1 MKKVVAIGSK
11 EIPMLANAA
20 SVILYK
26 NVFHEDF
33 LALMQKQPAPA
44 DLFVKMGF
52 IFAKQGAG
60 MTMKEV
66 NSLSEDHF
74 LEWLA
79 DFEPLDVLLASD
91 SISELFT
98 AQAEKTSD
106 PKPQGE

>member
-1 MKKVVAIGSK
+1 MKKIVVIGSK
-11 EIPMLANAA
+11 EVPMLANGA

-33 LALMQKQPAPA
+33 LALMQKPQPPA
-44 DLFVKMGF
+44 DMFVKMGF
-52 IFAKQGAG
+52 IFAKQGEG
-60 MTMKEV
+60 MSMKEV
-66 NSLSEDHF
+66 NSLSEYNF
-74 LEWLA
+74 LEWLE
-79 DFEPLDVLLASD
+79 DFEPLDVLVATD